1 MGPYRKFR
9 LSSFDLSGQPSPQSW
24 RRQSGIAPSDWLRA
38 AGQGNMS
45 DMRAFRSIL
54 VSITHSPVGRRAVR
68 RMIPALMIL
77 ALASSAWAQAPQDT
91 PRDLTA
97 IKADLEQIKADL
109 AAVKSQLGQLLRLL
123 SQRPAE
129 GRIATSGPVRTSVA
143 DAPMLGRA
151 DAPVTLVEFSDYQC
165 PFCQRFFATT
175 LSAIK
180 KDYIDTGKVR
190 YVFRDFPLD
199 QLHPQ
204 ARKAAEAAHCAGELG
219 KYWEMHDVLFQN
231 QRALAPPQLAE
242 YARTVGVDGAKFDE
256 CLSSGR
262 HAARVE
268 RGLADGAAVGVQ
280 GTPTFVVGKT
290 TAGDLVE
297 GTPIRGAQPLE
308 TFRRI
313 IDQTLAEQ

>member
-1 MGPYRKFR
+1 
-9 LSSFDLSGQPSPQSW
+9 
-24 RRQSGIAPSDWLRA
+24 
-38 AGQGNMS
+38 
-45 DMRAFRSIL
+45 
-54 VSITHSPVGRRAVR
+54 
-68 RMIPALMIL
+68 MIL
-77 ALASSAWAQAPQDT
+77 TLASSAWAQAPQDT
-91 PRDLTA
+91 PRDLSA
-97 IKADLEQIKADL
+97 IKADLAQIKADL
-109 AAVKSQLGQLLRLL
+109 AAVQEPTRSTDAAVE
-123 SQRPAE
+123 PAPSH
-129 GRIATSGPVRTSVA
+129 GRIATSGPVRTSLG

-175 LSAIK
+175 LSALK
-180 KDYIDTGKVR
+180 KHYVDTGKVR

-199 QLHPQ
+199 QMHPQ
-204 ARKAAEAAHCAGELG
+204 ARKAAEAAHCAGEQS
-219 KYWEMHDVLFQN
+219 KYWEMHEVLFQN

-242 YARTVGVDGAKFDE
+242 HARTVGMDGSKFDE

-262 HAARVE
+262 HGTRVD
-268 RGLADGAAVGVQ
+268 RGLADGAVVGVQ

-290 TAGDLVE
+290 KPGDFVE

>member
-1 MGPYRKFR
+1 MG
-9 LSSFDLSGQPSPQSW
+9 
-24 RRQSGIAPSDWLRA
+24 
-38 AGQGNMS
+38 
-45 DMRAFRSIL
+45 
-54 VSITHSPVGRRAVR
+54 RAVF
-68 RMIPALMIL
+68 PALMIL
-77 ALASSAWAQAPQDT
+77 ALASSAWAQAPPDT

-97 IKADLEQIKADL
+97 IKADLERIKADL
-109 AAVKSQLGQLLRLL
+109 EAVKSQLGQVLRLL
-123 SQRPAE
+123 SQRPVQGGGAP
-129 GRIATSGPVRTSVA
+129 SGPVRTRVA

-175 LSAIK
+175 LSAIEK
-180 KDYIDTGKVR
+180 QYIDTGKVR

-199 QLHPQ
+199 QMHPQ
-204 ARKAAEAAHCAGELG
+204 ARKAAEAAHCAGEQG
-219 KYWEMHDVLFQN
+219 KYWEMHEVLFQN

-242 YARTVGVDGAKFDE
+242 HARTVGVDGSKFDE

-262 HAARVE
+262 HGTRVD
-268 RGLADGAAVGVQ
+268 RGLADGAVVGVQ

-290 TAGDLVE
+290 TPGDFVE
-297 GTPIRGAQPLE
+297 GTLIRGAQPLE